1 MHHDALVHRIQPLV
15 HLGED
20 LQFRFLWE
28 APLRLRKGNLD
39 FHLFREGQ
47 IDREYRARFF
57 PLRLPR
63 AFRSSWS
70 RDIQRCRRLVHGC
83 VTTQSQGPCKNR
95 TATALRPSLYRTPTT
110 AASVGRPPPVAS
122 IRRRSSNSS
131 GKVERKI
138 ACSGPPN
145 STIAASRRLVLPPR
159 EAVTSTG
166 IRTALACGKNRA
178 NRSAQSGSFA
188 MSVRLPD
195 SPTSPLALRPKIHGI
210 SRSEAH
216 HALRETQTSEDR
228 DARWKQK
235 NQKRSA
241 VASCRHGEA

>member
-1 MHHDALVHRIQPLV
+1 MNQDPLVHRIQPLV
-15 HLGED
+15 HLAEG
-20 LQFRFLWE
+20 LQIRFLRE
-28 APLRLRKGNLD
+28 VALRLRKGD
-39 FHLFREGQ
+39 FDFQLLRERQ
-47 IDREYRARFF
+47 IDREHRARFL
-57 PLRLPR
+57 PLRLPW

-70 RDIQRCRRLVHGC
+70 GDIQRCYRLVHGC

-95 TATALRPSLYRTPTT
+95 TATALRPSWYCTPTT

-122 IRRRSSNSS
+122 IRTRSSNSN

-145 STIAASRRLVLPPR
+145 STITASRRLVLPPR

-188 MSVRLPD
+188 MSVRPPD
-195 SPTSPLALRPKIHGI
+195 SPTSPLALRSKIHGI

-216 HALRETQTSEDR
+216 HALRVTQTSEDR
-228 DARWKQK
+228 DARWTPK
-235 NQKRSA
+235 N
-241 VASCRHGEA
+241 